1 MYFELQRLTTID
13 WNQRLSM
20 YLCSEL
26 GGVVNEALVNYLK
39 ELCSTIQRFRSELLL
54 VICYLLE

>member
-13 WNQRLSM
+13 WNQRLST

-39 ELCSTIQRFRSELLL
+39 DLGSNIQRFKSELLL
-54 VICYLLE
+54 VIYHLLE

>member
-13 WNQRLSM
+13 WNQRLIV

-26 GGVVNEALVNYLK
+26 GGVINEALVNYLK
-39 ELCSTIQRFRSELLL
+39 DL
-54 VICYLLE
+54 